1 MAISYREA
9 MVNYY
14 VNDVEGIAAFYRQ
27 HFGFVESFRT
37 PESGAAVHIE
47 VRLGDFILG
56 LASIEA
62 ARAMHHLPLN
72 PGLPR
77 GEIAVWTDDVDEAF
91 AALTSQGI
99 RCISQP
105 HDFLVTPPLR
115 AAWFEDPEGNP
126 IQVVAKRKAG

>member
-47 VRLGDFILG
+47 VRLGDFILR
-56 LASIEA
+56 LA
-62 ARAMHHLPLN
+62 
-72 PGLPR
+72 
-77 GEIAVWTDDVDEAF
+77 T
-91 AALTSQGI
+91 Q
-99 RCISQP
+99 
-105 HDFLVTPPLR
+105 
-115 AAWFEDPEGNP
+115 
-126 IQVVAKRKAG
+126 